1 MDLRI
6 ANNVSSGAAI
16 ASGAAGG
23 VSACAAL
30 AGFSVVPIIGWG
42 IALAGVGVFLTKITI
57 NYTMKAESEK
67 KLKKL
72 TDFIGDLQKIT
83 CV

>member
-6 ANNVSSGAAI
+6 ANNVSSGVAI
-16 ASGAAGG
+16 ATGAAGG
-23 VSACAAL
+23 ATAGAIL
-30 AGFSVVPIIGWG
+30 AGCAVVPVIGWA
-42 IALAGVGVFLTKITI
+42 IALVGVGVLVTKITI
-57 NYTMKAESEK
+57 NYTVKPEAEK

-72 TDFIGDLQKIT
+72 TDLIDDLQKIT

>member
-6 ANNVSSGAAI
+6 ANNVSSGVAI
-16 ASGAAGG
+16 ATGAAGG
-23 VSACAAL
+23 ATTGAVL
-30 AGFSVVPIIGWG
+30 AGCAVFPVIGWG
-42 IALAGVGVFLTKITI
+42 IALVGVGVLVTKITI
-57 NYTMKAESEK
+57 NYTVKKEAEK

-72 TDFIGDLQKIT
+72 TDLIKDLQKIT